1 MAELLLEL
9 LSEEM
14 PAGVQKAAAENL
26 DRLIAK
32 GLKEAGLSFD
42 NMRSFVTPRRL
53 GLVVDGLPLQTAHQT
68 VKGKGPPVE
77 APTVAKN
84 GFLAS
89 LDLAPDQ
96 RVAAISA
103 LDDVE
108 VGQWYRVEVTDNEV
122 EVRIRKATLKKGMYY
137 VYESRQRSRSTD
149 QVLPDVILESVQNLQ
164 WPKSMRWADKRFT
177 WVRPLRNVL
186 AIFSGRGLQGGAY
199 GLPFRMTTFGHRV
212 HAPEPITITNF
223 AEYTTRLGPYVILDW
238 AERRET
244 IVKEADRLADEAG
257 LRLRRDE
264 ALLDE
269 LAGLVEWPVVLMGA
283 IDADYM
289 SLPEEVLIAAMRNH
303 QRYLATE
310 MPDGKLAPRFI
321 VVANIEADDGGR
333 AIIAGN
339 ERVLRARLADARFFW
354 DQDRKTSLSDRV
366 PKLAEVVFHAK
377 LGTLDQKVD
386 RTEALAMHLAQHI
399 PAATHDRVRTAAR
412 LCKADL
418 LTEMVG
424 EFPELQGTMG
434 RHYALAEGEDTA
446 VADAI
451 AEHYAPLGPSDTCP
465 SGPVSV
471 AVALADKI
479 DTLVGF
485 FAIDER
491 PTGSRDPFALR
502 RAALGVI
509 RLIVENG
516 LRIPLNDVFVAAF
529 SLYPG
534 EEIEEGN
541 TDSFGLLT
549 FFADRL
555 KVHLR
560 ERGVRHDLI
569 SAVFALT
576 GEDDLVRLLARV
588 EALGAFL
595 ESDDGANL
603 LTAFKRANNIVEIEQ
618 RKDGK
623 TYGGGGLAESLLAAS
638 EEIRLQ
644 EALARAEADVGP
656 AIKKEDFTG
665 ACRAFARLRV
675 PIDTFFDQVTVNTED
690 AALREN
696 RLRLLDVIR
705 TRFLL
710 LADFSLIEG

>member
-14 PAGVQKAAAENL
+14 PAGVQKAGAENL
-26 DRLIAK
+26 ERLIAK
-32 GLKEAGLSFD
+32 GLLEAGLSFESID
-42 NMRSFVTPRRL
+42 TFVTPRRL
-53 GLVVDGLPLQTAHQT
+53 GLAVDGLPEKQPDVHSEKRGPRVGAPEKAVAGFCQSLGLTRDQLEEREADKGRFYFAVIEAKGRPTAA
-68 VKGKGPPVE
+68 V
-77 APTVAKN
+77 
-84 GFLAS
+84 LA
-89 LDLAPDQ
+89 
-96 RVAAISA
+96 
-103 LDDVE
+103 E
-108 VGQWYRVEVTDNEV
+108 
-122 EVRIRKATLKKGMYY
+122 
-137 VYESRQRSRSTD
+137 
-149 QVLPDVILESVQNLQ
+149 VLPSAMTALP
-164 WPKSMRWADKRFT
+164 WPKSMRWGTRSLR
-177 WVRPLRNVL
+177 WVRPVH
-186 AIFSGRGLQGGAY
+186 GLLCLFDGHV
-199 GLPFRMTTFGHRV
+199 LPFTFSDTTAGNTTVGHRV
-212 HAPEPITITNF
+212 HAPAPF
-223 AEYTTRLGPYVILDW
+223 AVTDFADYQRKLYDACVLVDPAQRRTMILKD
-238 AERRET
+238 AG
-244 IVKEADRLADEAG
+244 RLATEDG
-257 LRLRRDE
+257 SRLRQDE
-264 ALLDE
+264 GLLSE
-269 LAGLVEWPVVLMGA
+269 LTGLVEWQVVLMGA

-310 MPDGKLAPRFI
+310 APDGKLAPRFI
-321 VVANIEADDGGR
+321 VVANIEANDGGS
-333 AIIAGN
+333 AIVSGN

-354 DQDRKTSLSDRV
+354 DQDREISLSDRV
-366 PKLAEVVFHAK
+366 PRLAEVIFHAK

-386 RTEALAMHLAQHI
+386 RIEALAMHLAQHI
-399 PAATHDRVRTAAR
+399 PATTHDRVSMAAR

-446 VADAI
+446 VADAV

-465 SGPVSV
+465 SAPVSV

-485 FAIDER
+485 FAIDEK

-534 EEIEEGN
+534 EGIEEGN

-569 SAVFALT
+569 SAVFALA

-623 TYGGGGLAESLLAAS
+623 TYGGGDLAESLLAAS
-638 EEIRLQ
+638 EEMRLQ
-644 EALARAEADVGP
+644 EALARVEADVGP
-656 AIKKEDFTG
+656 AIKQEDFTG
-665 ACRAFARLRV
+665 ACHAFAKLRV
-675 PIDTFFDQVTVNTED
+675 PIDAFFDQVTVNTDD
-690 AALREN
+690 AASREN

>member
-14 PAGVQKAAAENL
+14 PAGVQKAVAENL
-26 DRLIAK
+26 ERLIAK
-32 GLKEAGLSFD
+32 GLKEAGLSFESID
-42 NMRSFVTPRRL
+42 TFVTPRRL
-53 GLVVDGLPLQTAHQT
+53 GLVVDGLPEKQPDVHSEKRGPRVGALEKAVAGFCQSLGLTRDQLEEREADKGRFYFAVIEAKGRPTAA
-68 VKGKGPPVE
+68 V
-77 APTVAKN
+77 
-84 GFLAS
+84 LA
-89 LDLAPDQ
+89 
-96 RVAAISA
+96 
-103 LDDVE
+103 E
-108 VGQWYRVEVTDNEV
+108 
-122 EVRIRKATLKKGMYY
+122 
-137 VYESRQRSRSTD
+137 
-149 QVLPDVILESVQNLQ
+149 VLPSAMTALP
-164 WPKSMRWADKRFT
+164 WPKSMRWGTRSLR
-177 WVRPLRNVL
+177 WVRPVHGLLCLFDGHVL
-186 AIFSGRGLQGGAY
+186 QFTFAD
-199 GLPFRMTTFGHRV
+199 TTAGNTTVGHRV
-212 HAPEPITITNF
+212 HAPVPFAVTDFADYERKLHDACVLVDPAQRRTI
-223 AEYTTRLGPYVILDW
+223 ILKD
-238 AERRET
+238 AG
-244 IVKEADRLADEAG
+244 RLAGEAG
-257 LRLRRDE
+257 SRLRQDE
-264 ALLDE
+264 GLLSE

-310 MPDGKLAPRFI
+310 APDGKLAARFI
-321 VVANIEADDGGR
+321 VVANIEADDGGS
-333 AIIAGN
+333 AIVAGN

-354 DQDRKTSLSDRV
+354 DQDREISLSDRV
-366 PKLAEVVFHAK
+366 PRLAEVIFHAK

-386 RTEALAMHLAQHI
+386 RIEALAMHLAQHI
-399 PAATHDRVRTAAR
+399 PATAHDRVRMAAR

-465 SGPVSV
+465 SAPESV

-485 FAIDER
+485 FAIDEK

-516 LRIPLNDVFVAAF
+516 LRIPLNDVFVAAV
-529 SLYPG
+529 SLYPD
-534 EEIEEGN
+534 EEIEEGD

-618 RKDGK
+618 HKDGK
-623 TYGGGGLAESLLAAS
+623 TYGGGDLAESLLVAS
-638 EEIRLQ
+638 EEMRLQ

-665 ACRAFARLRV
+665 ACHAFAKLRV
-675 PIDTFFDQVTVNTED
+675 PIDAFFDQVTVNTDD
-690 AALREN
+690 AASREN